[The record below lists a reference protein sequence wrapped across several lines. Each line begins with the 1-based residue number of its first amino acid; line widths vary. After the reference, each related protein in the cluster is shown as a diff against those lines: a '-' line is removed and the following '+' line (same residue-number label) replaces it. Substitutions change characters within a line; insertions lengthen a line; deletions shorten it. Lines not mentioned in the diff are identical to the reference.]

1 MMILQM
7 ILRIRKSN
15 LITIQM
21 QMTKCRTML
30 TLLQIKRVMI
40 NKTPLTAKQ
49 SMGKM
54 VTQTT
59 NLTTAMVAVL
69 IRQARTPKMQVH
81 RTLIATLKTM
91 IANLRIVM
99 TKGQMQTL
107 IQLM

>member
-1 MMILQM
+1 MIPQM
-7 ILRIRKSN
+7 ILRIHKGKS
-15 LITIQM
+15 ITIQIR
-21 QMTKCRTML
+21 MTKCRTML

-49 SMGKM
+49 SMGKT

-59 NLTTAMVAVL
+59 NLTTAKIAVL

-99 TKGQMQTL
+99 TKSQMQTL
-107 IQLM
+107 IKLM

>member
-1 MMILQM
+1 MIQQM
-7 ILRIRKSN
+7 ILRIHKSK
-15 LITIQM
+15 LITIQI

-59 NLTTAMVAVL
+59 NLTTAKIAVL

-81 RTLIATLKTM
+81 RTVIATLKTM
-91 IANLRIVM
+91 IANLKIVM